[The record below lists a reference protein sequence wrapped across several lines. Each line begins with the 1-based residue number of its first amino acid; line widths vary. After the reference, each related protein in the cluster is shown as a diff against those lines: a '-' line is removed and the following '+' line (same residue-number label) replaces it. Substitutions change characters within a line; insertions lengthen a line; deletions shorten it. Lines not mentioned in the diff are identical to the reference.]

1 MKRAA
6 LTLSFVLLAAWE
18 GAVRAFHIPAYLLP
32 PPSRVF
38 VVLFTA
44 FPELWPHWKVTFLE
58 TLVGWVVGGGV
69 GFVLGVAMYA
79 RRVLKEMLM
88 PWVVASQAIPVFALA
103 PLLVLW
109 FGYGLGSKVAMSLLI
124 TFFPVT
130 LATLS
135 GLSGYEDARA
145 LLRAYRIPAHV
156 IFFRVTLPGALP
168 DILTGWKV
176 SAGVAP
182 IAAVIGE
189 WVGAERGLGY
199 VMLRYNA
206 QLRVD
211 RMFAA
216 LILLAVLGLGLTW
229 LVEQIERRWVFWR
242 GLEHSC

>member
-1 MKRAA
+1 
-6 LTLSFVLLAAWE
+6 
-18 GAVRAFHIPAYLLP
+18 
-32 PPSRVF
+32 
-38 VVLFTA
+38 
-44 FPELWPHWKVTFLE
+44 
-58 TLVGWVVGGGV
+58 
-69 GFVLGVAMYA
+69 MYA
-79 RRVLKEMLM
+79 RRILKEMLM

-135 GLSGYEDARA
+135 GLTGYEEARS
-145 LLRAYRIPAHV
+145 LLRAYRIPEHL

-229 LVEQIERRWVFWR
+229 MVEQIERRWVFWR
-242 GLEHSC
+242 GLEHSCRILYTLSTAWGSRGYPAERDPECGSDPWNLIRVMPAEGRPSASLLRFLSALPQVGQPCNQRGGLS

>member
-1 MKRAA
+1 MKRSAVV
-6 LTLSFVLLAAWE
+6 LSLMLVVLWE
-18 GAVRAFHIPAYLLP
+18 GSVRVFHLPVYMLPA
-32 PPSRVF
+32 PSRVLH
-38 VVLFTA
+38 VLVAA
-44 FPELWPHWKVTFLE
+44 FPELWPHWKATVVE
-58 TLVGWVVGGGV
+58 TLVGWLVGGAV
-69 GFVLGVAMYA
+69 GFALGVAMYA
-79 RRVLKEMLM
+79 RAYLRDMLM

-135 GLSGYEDARA
+135 GLAGYSEARA
-145 LLRAYRIPAHV
+145 LLRAYRVPEHV
-156 IFFRVTLPGALP
+156 IFLRVTLPGALP
-168 DILTGWKV
+168 EILTGWKV

-211 RMFAA
+211 RVFAA
-216 LILLAVLGLGLTW
+216 LVLLALLGLGLTW
-229 LVEQIERRWVFWR
+229 AVEWVERRWVFWR
-242 GLEHSC
+242 GLDRSC